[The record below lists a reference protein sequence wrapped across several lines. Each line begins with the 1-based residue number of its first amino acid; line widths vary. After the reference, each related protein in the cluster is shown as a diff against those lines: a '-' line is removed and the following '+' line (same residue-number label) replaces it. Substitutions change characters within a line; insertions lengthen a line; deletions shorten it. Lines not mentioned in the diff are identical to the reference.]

1 LKQLEEKISQAKS
14 LEELEKIRVEVFGK
28 KGELAKKFAQLKDV
42 PGPEKKAFAQGLNE
56 KKSYLQKLYDKIYET
71 LKKEEIEKLL
81 KAETIDVSLYSH
93 LETKGA
99 LHPVMETMDKIIDY
113 FVALNFSV
121 GWAKNRR

>member
-56 KKSYLQKLYDKIYET
+56 KKSYLQT
-71 LKKEEIEKLL
+71 
-81 KAETIDVSLYSH
+81 AED
-93 LETKGA
+93 EMTKGWSW
-99 LHPVMETMDKIIDY
+99 
-113 FVALNFSV
+113 SV
-121 GWAKNRR
+121 WSYVTFLWNLVFIC